1 MDLSAAVF
9 SFAMP
14 ALTMGCGARGTL
26 GDTVRA
32 LGKKACVVTDSSVAK
47 QTGFAE
53 CLASLEEGGVEAKVF
68 SSVPPDP
75 PVAAAQECTR
85 FARENGAEVVVGIGG
100 GSSIDVAKVTAVLV
114 RHECELASLFGTG
127 QVPGRGAPTVMVPTT
142 SGSGSE
148 VTPIAILS
156 DHQERLKRGI
166 ISDALIADAAV
177 VDPELVVTLPP
188 GPTGYTGIDAL
199 THAVEAYT
207 NRFAVP
213 LIDAFALEAIRRI
226 GTNLRRC
233 VADGGDIEARYSM
246 SLASLLGGMCL
257 KSVSTAAVHALAY
270 PLGCEFDVPHG
281 IANSL
286 LLPHVMRF
294 NAPASGERYGR
305 IAEALGAEDAVA
317 AVERI
322 ARDVGTDRKM
332 REFGVKEEDLP
343 RLAASAMK
351 VERLLKN
358 NPREVREGD
367 ALAIYEAAW

>member
-1 MDLSAAVF
+1 MDLNAGVF

-14 ALTMGCGARGTL
+14 ALTMGCGARRTL
-26 GDTVRA
+26 GRTVSGF
-32 LGKKACVVTDSSVAK
+32 GKKACVVTDPVMAK
-47 QTGFAE
+47 QAGFEE
-53 CLASLEEGGVEAKVF
+53 CLAQLEEGGVEANVF
-68 SSVPPDP
+68 SSVSPDP
-75 PVAAAQECTR
+75 PVGAVEACVR
-85 FARENGAEVVVGIGG
+85 FGRDHHADVVVGIGG
-100 GSSIDVAKVTAVLV
+100 GSSIDVAKCTAVLL
-114 RHECELASLFGTG
+114 RHDCELASLFGIG
-127 QVPGRGAPTVMVPTT
+127 KVPGRGLPTIMAPTT

-156 DHQERLKRGI
+156 DREAHLKRGI
-166 ISDALIADAAV
+166 VSDHLIADAAV

-188 GPTGYTGIDAL
+188 APTAYTGMDAL
-199 THAVEAYT
+199 THAIEAYT

-213 LIDAFALEAIRRI
+213 LADTFALEAIRRVSAS
-226 GTNLRRC
+226 LRRC
-233 VADGGDIEARYSM
+233 VADGADVEARYSM

-257 KSVSTAAVHALAY
+257 KSVNTAAVHALAY

-294 NAPASGERYGR
+294 NAPASGERYGQ
-305 IAEALGAEDAVA
+305 IAEALGADDAVA
-317 AVERI
+317 AVERL
-322 ARDVGTDRKM
+322 ACEVGTDRKM
-332 REFGVKEEDLP
+332 REFGVTRDDLP

-358 NPREVREGD
+358 NPREVREDD

>member
-1 MDLSAAVF
+1 MDLNAEVF

-14 ALTMGCGARGTL
+14 ALTMGCGARRTL
-26 GDTVRA
+26 GSAVSA
-32 LGKKACVVTDSSVAK
+32 FGKRACVVTDPSVAK
-47 QTGFAE
+47 QTGFGE
-53 CLASLEEGGVEAKVF
+53 CLASMEEGGVTAKVF

-75 PVAAAQECTR
+75 PVRTARECVR
-85 FARENGAEVVVGIGG
+85 FARESGAEVVVGIGG
-100 GSSIDVAKVTAVLV
+100 GSSIDVAKVTAVLL
-114 RHECELASLFGTG
+114 RHECELASLFGIG

-156 DHQERLKRGI
+156 DHEARLKRGI
-166 ISDALIADAAV
+166 VSDSLIANAAV

-188 GPTGYTGIDAL
+188 GPTGYTGMDAL
-199 THAVEAYT
+199 THALEAYT

-226 GTNLRRC
+226 GANLRRC
-233 VADGGDIEARYSM
+233 VADGADIEARYSM
-246 SLASLLGGMCL
+246 SLASLLGGLCL
-257 KSVSTAAVHALAY
+257 KSVNTAAVHALAY
-270 PLGCEFDVPHG
+270 PLGCEFNAPHG

-294 NAPASGERYGR
+294 NAPASEERYGK
-305 IAEALGAEDAVA
+305 IADALGAQDAVT
-317 AVERI
+317 AVEDL

-332 REFGVKEEDLP
+332 REFGVREDDLP
-343 RLAASAMK
+343 GLAASAMK
-351 VERLLKN
+351 VERLLRN
-358 NPREVREGD
+358 NPREVRQGD